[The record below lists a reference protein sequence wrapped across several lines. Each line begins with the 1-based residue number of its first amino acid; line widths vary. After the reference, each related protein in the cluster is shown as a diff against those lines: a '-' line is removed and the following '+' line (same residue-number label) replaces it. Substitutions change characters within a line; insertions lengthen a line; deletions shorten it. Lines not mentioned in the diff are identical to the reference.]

1 MAVDPRGFSSLRGK
15 GRRQLSITA
24 PSCQSS
30 GQHMRWGHPGGCG
43 GGQGGLGD
51 GFVPEEVALPCRP
64 RRWQSGEGVKR
75 EGGKKGKRVMRGGG
89 GGHTWW
95 GDRG

>member
-1 MAVDPRGFSSLRGK
+1 MAVDPWGFSSLRGK

-43 GGQGGLGD
+43 GVRGGWGTGLS
-51 GFVPEEVALPCRP
+51 P
-64 RRWQSGEGVKR
+64 RRWPCLVAPG
-75 EGGKKGKRVMRGGG
+75 GGKVGRG
-89 GGHTWW
+89 
-95 GDRG
+95 